1 MLRWIDVSKIR
12 HLYPCDQFV
21 INIPYI
27 EKHRL
32 DEATVAKIEPTSL
45 QIADFLRNLIQDM
58 VYFSRQDRKFGPWNS
73 PTLKANITPA
83 LMTLFEWGTGGIY
96 EYAMLNYLTKIEFQ
110 FNKFYSSSMLSGE
123 IVNTCLQISLDQ
135 GSLFKTYNKNFTK
148 INTKV
153 FLHLQRL
160 LINFFGMWDPR
171 KFISGQNLRTTRN
184 YTPCLITLIKTFWL
198 ILKSDHRNSY
208 HLLNDIYDSVWHA
221 LVEFF
226 FLKKRNTF
234 ISNYF

>member
-12 HLYPCDQFV
+12 NLYPCDRFV

-32 DEATVAKIEPTSL
+32 DEATVAKNEPTSL

-73 PTLKANITPA
+73 PDLKFNITPA
-83 LMTLFEWGTGGIY
+83 LITLFEWGTGGIY

-123 IVNTCLQISLDQ
+123 IVNICLQNSLDQ
-135 GSLFKTYNKNFTK
+135 SSMFKTYNKNFTK

-153 FLHLQRL
+153 F
-160 LINFFGMWDPR
+160 
-171 KFISGQNLRTTRN
+171 
-184 YTPCLITLIKTFWL
+184 
-198 ILKSDHRNSY
+198 
-208 HLLNDIYDSVWHA
+208 
-221 LVEFF
+221 
-226 FLKKRNTF
+226 
-234 ISNYF
+234 